1 MKILID
7 RTDAIRAAIEE
18 GAKHTEPKEAL
29 VAINIALA
37 IAKIA
42 PLERKVETYETD
54 NNHPVTNA

>member
-18 GAKHTEPKEAL
+18 GVNHTEPKEAL

-37 IAKIA
+37 IANIL
-42 PLERKVETYETD
+42 PIERTEDHEGNQD
-54 NNHPVTNA
+54 HPYTHA

>member
-18 GAKHTEPKEAL
+18 GANHTEPKEAL

-37 IAKIA
+37 IANIS
-42 PLERKVETYETD
+42 PIERKEDYEGNQD
-54 NNHPVTNA
+54 YPDTNA